1 VSAAVPRSP
10 IVAATAVAVALLTTG
25 LALTTVAP
33 PPAHAYAPP
42 NPETTPEGAAS
53 PGPIPVRLTPVA
65 RVTRGTSLAF
75 RRHDPNVYLTRQSG
89 QVVPIRLGR
98 EPARA
103 GPPILDL
110 RQNLGSHREQGLL
123 GIVFSPDGHRMY
135 VYYTSPDGED
145 TLEEY
150 AVTSGRHGRPVTVDQ
165 ASKRTLFVLP
175 HPNPTHN
182 GGQLAFGRDRMLYV
196 AVGDG
201 GGKKGDGPGQVP
213 GGNSQSLDNLYGK
226 ILRIDPRPSGAAAGG
241 RPYSIPPDNPFAHG
255 GGAPE
260 IWQYGLR
267 NPWRFSFDRA
277 TNDLWIGDVGQD
289 HWEEVDWVPAGRTGV
304 NFGYPLLEG
313 THALKATAAP
323 GTVTPVLELW
333 HRSGNCAVTGGYV
346 YRGHRIPN
354 LRGMYV
360 FTDYC
365 KGSIKTLRQWQG
377 RIVAFAP
384 LGIGAPL
391 ISSFAE
397 APDGELYVISQA
409 RGLLRIDPR

>member
-1 VSAAVPRSP
+1 VSAAVLRSP
-10 IVAATAVAVALLTTG
+10 IVTAIKVAL
-25 LALTTVAP
+25 ALITVIVPIATP
-33 PPAHAYAPP
+33 VSAHAYAPP
-42 NPETTPEGAAS
+42 NPETTPDDAAS
-53 PGPIPVRLTPVA
+53 PGPIPVELTRVA

-75 RRHDPNVYLTRQSG
+75 RRRDPYAYLTRQSG
-89 QVVPIRLGR
+89 EVVPIRLDAKR
-98 EPARA
+98 
-103 GPPILDL
+103 PPVGAPVLDL
-110 RQNLGSHREQGLL
+110 RKDLGSHREQGLL

-135 VYYTSPDGED
+135 VYYTSADGED

-150 AVTSGRHGRPVTVDQ
+150 AVSSDRRGRPLTVDL

-182 GGQLAFGRDRMLYV
+182 GGQLTFGRDGLLYV

-201 GGKKGDGPGQVP
+201 GGKRGDGPGQAP
-213 GGNSQSLDNLYGK
+213 GGNSQALDNLYGK
-226 ILRIDPRPSGAAAGG
+226 ILRIDPTPSAG

-260 IWQYGLR
+260 IWHYGLR

-289 HWEEVDWVPAGRTGV
+289 HWEEVNWLAAEHEGV

-313 THALKATAAP
+313 THPLKAGSAP
-323 GTVTPVLELW
+323 GTVVPVLELW
-333 HRSGNCAVTGGYV
+333 HRAGNCAVTGGYV
-346 YRGHRIPN
+346 YRGQRIPN

-365 KGSIKTLRQWQG
+365 KGSIKALRQWQG
-377 RIVAFAP
+377 RIVAYAP
-384 LGIGAPL
+384 LGIGVPL
-391 ISSFAE
+391 VSSFAE
-397 APDGELYVISQA
+397 APDGELYVVSQA

>member
-1 VSAAVPRSP
+1 VSAAVQGRP
-10 IVAATAVAVALLTTG
+10 IATAIAVAVALVATIVPISAQTT
-25 LALTTVAP
+25 
-33 PPAHAYAPP
+33 AHAYAPP

-53 PGPIPVRLTPVA
+53 PGPLPVKLTRVA
-65 RVTRGTSLAF
+65 HVTRGTSLAF
-75 RRHDPNVYLTRQSG
+75 RPHDPSAYLTRQSG
-89 QVVPIRLGR
+89 QVVPIRLDGTR
-98 EPARA
+98 ARA
-103 GPPILDL
+103 GAPILDL
-110 RQNLGSHREQGLL
+110 RQDLGSHREQGLL

-145 TLEEY
+145 TLVEY
-150 AVTSGRHGRPVTVDQ
+150 AVKPGRHGHPVTVDR

-196 AVGDG
+196 SVGDG
-201 GGKKGDGPGQVP
+201 GGKRGDGPGQAP

-226 ILRIDPRPSGAAAGG
+226 ILRIDPTPSGD

-289 HWEEVDWVPAGRTGV
+289 HWEEIDWLPAGRAGV

-313 THALKATAAP
+313 THALKASAAP
-323 GTVTPVLELW
+323 GTVPPVLELW
-333 HRSGNCAVTGGYV
+333 HRAGNCAVTGGYV
-346 YRGHRIPN
+346 YRGERVPN

-360 FTDYC
+360 YTDYC

-377 RIVAFAP
+377 RIVAYAP
-384 LGIGAPL
+384 LGLHAPL